1 MTDTNYEFI
10 VIDTIKT
17 YLSAS
22 NKEVEVNLNSS
33 IVEIGID
40 SLDIIEIGLSIEEK
54 YKINV
59 PVDDLLGKS
68 VSSIED
74 LILFLKESNS

>member
-1 MTDTNYEFI
+1 MTDNNYEFI

-59 PVDDLLGKS
+59 PVDNLLGKS